1 MHSVHYSKQE
11 TLRKLKNE
19 FNINYKKYLETSLIE
34 AMTEKAVQTSTTNS
48 KLDDRIKERYLKSNL
63 ISSYDKS
70 STKEDN
76 LTEFSVND
84 FKTLPLNLEEREHI
98 TIKIESYIDSHLD
111 KINDFM
117 TGRYVD
123 HF

>member
-84 FKTLPLNLEEREHI
+84 FKTLPMNLEEREHI

>member
-123 HF
+123 NF